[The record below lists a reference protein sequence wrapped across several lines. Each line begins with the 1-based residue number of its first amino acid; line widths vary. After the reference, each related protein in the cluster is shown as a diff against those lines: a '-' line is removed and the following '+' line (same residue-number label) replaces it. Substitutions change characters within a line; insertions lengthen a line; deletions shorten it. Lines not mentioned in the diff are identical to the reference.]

1 MVVSLHAGRVGGDID
16 MRALYLLV
24 GLTCYAAFFAAF
36 LYLVGFVGGF
46 DFMPT
51 SVDTGI
57 ASPVG
62 TAVIV
67 DVLLI
72 ALFGIQH
79 SVMARPAFKMSWTK
93 IVPAPIE
100 RSLYLL
106 ATVVVLAIMFSQWRP
121 IEGVVWSVENE
132 TLQLALWGLFFLGW
146 TILFIS
152 TWLLNHFELF
162 GLQQVWLDFT
172 GKPPAAP
179 RFREPLFYKM
189 VRHPIYFGFLLAFW
203 AAPVMT
209 IGHLVLA
216 IGMTLYILLGIRY
229 EEQDL
234 IDALGEQYLDYR
246 KRVGMVIPG
255 IGKAK
260 G

>member
-1 MVVSLHAGRVGGDID
+1 MVSLHAGRVGGDID

-24 GLTCYAAFFAAF
+24 GLACYAAFFAAF

-51 SVDTGI
+51 SVDKGI

-79 SVMARPAFKMSWTK
+79 SVMARPAFKKSWTK

-106 ATVVVLAIMFSQWRP
+106 ATVVVLAVMFTQWRP
-121 IEGVVWSVENE
+121 IDGVVWSVENE
-132 TLQLALWGLFFLGW
+132 TLQLVLWGLFFLGW

-162 GLQQVWLDFT
+162 GLQQVWV
-172 GKPPAAP
+172 GMRGQEMPPP
-179 RFREPLFYKM
+179 KMRTPLFYKM
-189 VRHPIYFGFLLAFW
+189 VRHPLYTGFFIAFW
-203 AAPVMT
+203 ATPFMT
-209 IGHLVLA
+209 WGHLLLA
-216 IGMTLYILLGIRY
+216 VGFTAYIVIGISY
-229 EEQDL
+229 EERDL
-234 IDALGEQYLDYR
+234 LDTFGEEYAAYR
-246 KRVGMVIPG
+246 RSVGAFIPG
-255 IGKAK
+255 LGKKA
-260 G
+260 